1 MSGDGGWRWL
11 LKMYIHTN
19 IGYIYVGL
27 NKGLI
32 KGMAKSS
39 NFFYFGWK
47 INEVRNRVMSNCNYF
62 RVFFQIILL
71 A

>member
-1 MSGDGGWRWL
+1 MLVGMREKEGGLERQMGGDGGWRWL

-19 IGYIYVGL
+19 IGYIYAGL

-39 NFFYFGWK
+39 NFFLFWME
-47 INEVRNRVMSNCNYF
+47 N
-62 RVFFQIILL
+62 
-71 A
+71 